1 MNLIDK
7 FFGKTVD
14 KSSESVDKEH
24 DLRVATCA
32 VMLEIANIDGE
43 FSDGERERIVSFLES
58 HFGLSSEIANELIE
72 KAGKELESSIDLW
85 SFTNRI
91 NQNYNRE
98 EKIGI
103 VEMIWEIV
111 FADDYLD
118 KHEDYLMKKL
128 GNLLRLSH
136 KDLMD
141 AKMKSKRKA

>member
-1 MNLIDK
+1 MGLIDK
-7 FFGKTVD
+7 FFGKRE
-14 KSSESVDKEH
+14 SESAGSVETEH

-43 FSDGERERIVSFLES
+43 FSAEERKRIVLFLES
-58 HFGLSSEIANELIE
+58 HFGLSTEIAHELIE
-72 KAGKELESSIDLW
+72 KAGEELENSIDLW

-98 EKIGI
+98 EKTGI

-111 FADDYLD
+111 FADDYMD

-128 GNLLRLSH
+128 GKLLRLSH

-141 AKMKSKRKA
+141 AKMKAKEKA

>member
-1 MNLIDK
+1 MGLIDK
-7 FFGKTVD
+7 FFGKRVD
-14 KSSESVDKEH
+14 KSSGNVDKEH

-43 FSDGERERIVSFLES
+43 FSDDERERIVSFLES
-58 HFGLSSEIANELIE
+58 HFGLSSEIAHELIE
-72 KAGKELESSIDLW
+72 KAAKELENSIDLW

-111 FADDYLD
+111 FTDDYLD

-128 GNLLRLSH
+128 GKLLRLSH

>member
-1 MNLIDK
+1 MGLIDK
-7 FFGKTVD
+7 FFGKEGD
-14 KSSESVDKEH
+14 KDAGSVDQEH

-43 FSDGERERIVSFLES
+43 FSAEERKGIVSFLES
-58 HFGLSSEIANELIE
+58 HFGLSHDIAHELIE
-72 KAGKELESSIDLW
+72 KAGEELENSIDLW

-111 FADDYLD
+111 FADDYMD

-128 GNLLRLSH
+128 GKLLRLSH

-141 AKMKSKRKA
+141 AKMKAKGKA